1 MSVGANTT
9 SATKRDRKAGL
20 VAICLLLCVT
30 EAPYPAHA
38 AGLVA
43 SVLRVS
49 TLQTTPQELAGPARP
64 TRQHTTAARPPAP
77 PPPPPEPTQDAYVS
91 SLVPAISF
99 PAGSAQLTPSATR
112 ILDNLGHSLTAPGLA
127 ADRFRVEGHTDT
139 TGSPVA
145 NRDLASRR
153 AQAVVAYLE
162 QNCGIPASRL
172 EAVASTKPLA
182 PTGEGVA
189 LALNRRIRL
198 VNLGP

>member
-9 SATKRDRKAGL
+9 TATKRAFQAGGAA
-20 VAICLLLCVT
+20 VCLLLGITAV
-30 EAPYPAHA
+30 PYAAHA

-49 TLQTTPQELAGPARP
+49 TVQNTPQELAGPVRP
-64 TRQHTTAARPPAP
+64 TRPHAASRPPAP
-77 PPPPPEPTQDAYVS
+77 PAPEPSKDDYVS

-112 ILDNLGHSLTAPGLA
+112 ILDNLGHSLSAPGLA

-139 TGSPVA
+139 TGSPNA

>member
-1 MSVGANTT
+1 M
-9 SATKRDRKAGL
+9 
-20 VAICLLLCVT
+20 VAVCLLLGATV
-30 EAPYPAHA
+30 APCAARA

-49 TLQTTPQELAGPARP
+49 TLQTSPQELAGPARP
-64 TRQHTTAARPPAP
+64 TRQHAPARPPAP
-77 PPPPPEPTQDAYVS
+77 PPEPSQEAYIS
-91 SLVPAISF
+91 GLVPAISF

-127 ADRFRVEGHTDT
+127 MDRFRVEGHTDT
-139 TGSPVA
+139 TGSPTA
-145 NRDLASRR
+145 NRDLAARR

-182 PTGEGVA
+182 PTGVGVA